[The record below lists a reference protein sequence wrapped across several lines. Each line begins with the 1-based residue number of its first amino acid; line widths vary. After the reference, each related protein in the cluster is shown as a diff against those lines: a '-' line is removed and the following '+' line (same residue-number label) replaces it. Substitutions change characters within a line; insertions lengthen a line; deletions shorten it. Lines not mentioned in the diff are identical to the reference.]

1 MENGSKKDNLINDV
15 NSTINIVKNIKSIYN
30 IKRILSL
37 LSAKKKLSLIINNK
51 ALQKKLNINIENYKT
66 LSGKYKVTEN
76 DGNTRIYKINST
88 LLLFEGKYVNGK
100 KNGLG
105 KEYHINGKLKFEGEY
120 LN

>member
-37 LSAKKKLSLIINNK
+37 LSEKKKLSLIINNK

-105 KEYHINGKLKFEGEY
+105 K
-120 LN
+120 